1 LPAFVADVSVEAV
14 DVLLECNTLVEG
26 NLLEFELEGQR
37 TRQRYICVQHVCHY
51 AAFRP
56 LGAAAAAD
64 GDQECRDAPL
74 DMHIAFQNGLTHFTV
89 ENMCAYNIVAE
100 K

>member
-1 LPAFVADVSVEAV
+1 MPAFVADVSVEAV

-26 NLLEFELEGQR
+26 NLLEFELEGQH
-37 TRQRYICVQHVCHY
+37 TRQRYICVQHVCNY

-64 GDQECRDAPL
+64 GDQE
-74 DMHIAFQNGLTHFTV
+74 
-89 ENMCAYNIVAE
+89 
-100 K
+100 

>member
-1 LPAFVADVSVEAV
+1 MSFHM
-14 DVLLECNTLVEG
+14 ECNTLVEG

-37 TRQRYICVQHVCHY
+37 TRQRYFCVQRVCRY

-56 LGAAAAAD
+56 LVRAAAAAD

-74 DMHIAFQNGLTHFTV
+74 DMHSAFQNGLLTAL
-89 ENMCAYNIVAE
+89 NS
-100 K
+100 

>member
-1 LPAFVADVSVEAV
+1 MFFWNAM
-14 DVLLECNTLVEG
+14 G

-64 GDQECRDAPL
+64 GDQEFRDAPL
-74 DMHIAFQNGLTHFTV
+74 DMHIAFQNPFKTALLTSQLKTCV
-89 ENMCAYNIVAE
+89 LII
-100 K
+100 